1 MNESH
6 DLACVCLLCHLNRG
20 WPCHRGGGGYMD
32 MEKPGK
38 KNELKGKRMT
48 DFTET
53 RGSCIIM
60 LTLLSKVL
68 KPGVPKMGC
77 LHSKSGVP

>member
-1 MNESH
+1 MPQ
-6 DLACVCLLCHLNRG
+6 G
-20 WPCHRGGGGYMD
+20 WWGLHGHG
-32 MEKPGK
+32 ETWK

-77 LHSKSGVP
+77 LHSKSGVPWDFVNGGSLNIKM